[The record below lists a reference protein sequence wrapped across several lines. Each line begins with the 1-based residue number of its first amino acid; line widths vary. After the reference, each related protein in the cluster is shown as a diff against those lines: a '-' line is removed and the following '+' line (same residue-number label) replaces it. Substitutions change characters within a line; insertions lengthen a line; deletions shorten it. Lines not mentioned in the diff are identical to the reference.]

1 MVLTITLNPCVD
13 RLIHI
18 DRLLPNDTNR
28 ILRIEEDAGGKGV
41 NVARVLHRL
50 GTRVTATG
58 LLGGAPG
65 SYVEHVLE
73 REGVATSFVPVGQ
86 DTRTNFAIQTADG
99 SPPTTLNAKGPHVTD
114 AEMAVLL
121 SRLEALMHGTEF
133 VVLGG
138 SRPPGLPPD
147 INGHLMDIA
156 RRQDTRVVLDADGE
170 ALESGVERRPFMVKP
185 NEYEVERL
193 TGRAVDTLEEAA
205 SAAMHLHSRGVAVAI
220 VSMGALG
227 AAAAAEGC
235 TCVAIPPQI
244 TAVSTIGSG
253 DSMVAGVLSILCA
266 GGGLEDALRWGAAA
280 GAATAMTDGTDIGT
294 AEQIRAL
301 VPQVEVRRLA

>member
-1 MVLTITLNPCVD
+1 M
-13 RLIHI
+13 
-18 DRLLPNDTNR
+18 
-28 ILRIEEDAGGKGV
+28 

-50 GTRVTATG
+50 GTRVVATG
-58 LLGGAPG
+58 FLGGAAG

-99 SPPTTLNAKGPHVTD
+99 SPPTALNARGPNMTDEEMAAFLARLEGLAKD
-114 AEMAVLL
+114 AE
-121 SRLEALMHGTEF
+121 F
-133 VVLGG
+133 VALGG
-138 SRPPGLPPD
+138 SIPPGIPAD
-147 INGHLMDIA
+147 TSDRMMEIA
-156 RRQDTRVVLDADGE
+156 RRHGARVVLDADGE
-170 ALESGVERRPFMVKP
+170 TLERGLERKPFMVKP

-193 TGRAVDTLEEAA
+193 TGRAVDSLEEAA

-227 AAAAAEGC
+227 AAAAAEEC
-235 TCVAIPPQI
+235 TCVAVPPQI
-244 TAVSTIGSG
+244 SAVSTIGSG
-253 DSMVAGVLSILCA
+253 DSMVAGVLSVLCA